1 MSPVGCVF
9 RHICS
14 ERSGLSRIHAK
25 GMAAEPA
32 VAGKGDVGT
41 RSLPA
46 PGKEPSLNDLV
57 DAFGRRFHYLRLSIT
72 EVCNFR
78 CTYCLPDGFKKTAP
92 LTFLTPLECERV
104 VRAFAELGVSKIRL
118 TGGEPSVRRDLT
130 EIIARAAA
138 VPGVS
143 KVCIT
148 TNGWNLDRQ
157 VAGWRDA
164 GLTNLNVSIDS
175 LDRETFQQ
183 ITGHDRL
190 PSVVAGVD
198 RALLLGLPTVK
209 INGVLIRD
217 TVEAGFDAFADFVR
231 ERPVA
236 VRFIELMRTG
246 DNAEYFADQHVSGAV
261 LTDWLTAR
269 GWSPSQRAFDD
280 GPAIEMTHPEYAGRI
295 GLIAPYA
302 AGFCD
307 SCNRLRIT
315 ARGQLRLCLFG
326 ELGVDLRDLLKT
338 DAPEALRA
346 RILKALAG
354 KPAGHRL
361 HQGDSGDTRQL
372 AQFGG

>member
-1 MSPVGCVF
+1 MS
-9 RHICS
+9 
-14 ERSGLSRIHAK
+14 
-25 GMAAEPA
+25 
-32 VAGKGDVGT
+32 
-41 RSLPA
+41 
-46 PGKEPSLNDLV
+46 DLA
-57 DAFGRRFHYLRLSIT
+57 DGFGRRFHYLRLSIT

-104 VRAFAELGVSKIRL
+104 VRAFADLGVSKIRL
-118 TGGEPSVRRDLT
+118 TGGEPSVRRDLP
-130 EIIARAAA
+130 EIIARTA
-138 VPGVS
+138 VVSGVT
-143 KVCIT
+143 KVAIT

-175 LDRETFQQ
+175 LDRETFRR

-190 PSVVAGVD
+190 TSVLAGLD
-198 RALLLGLPTVK
+198 RALLLGVPTVK
-209 INGVLIRD
+209 VNGVLTRAAF
-217 TVEAGFDAFADFVR
+217 EAGFDAFADFVR
-231 ERPVA
+231 DRPVS

-246 DNAEYFADQHVSGAV
+246 DNAEYFADQHVSGTV

-269 GWSPSQRAFDD
+269 GWTPRTRAFDD
-280 GPAIEMTHPEYAGRI
+280 GPAVEFVHPDYAGQI

-326 ELGVDLRDLLKT
+326 ELGVGLKDLLEI
-338 DAPEALRA
+338 DDPPALRA

-361 HQGDSGDTRQL
+361 HEANSGDTRHL